1 MESSQGE
8 THVLTADEVRI
19 DAPAAWQR
27 LREHWLSNIIHD
39 IRGPLFAAQGYVK
52 MALEDSSPLEARKRY
67 LGSVLDNLARVK
79 DLAAELEAL
88 YGEKDFVLDVVC
100 LEELVRQSAEE
111 LRSGFPDKNIRLL
124 EGALSGASC
133 TVGNRERLTLAVR
146 CLLTLVV
153 DFTEVGGTVE
163 VDVREEKEKLE
174 ILLSTSVGSGAPPPK
189 AIPAATAV
197 LRGLRLHGGVMSVQ
211 HTEAN
216 IYQFTCELPLI
227 RPSECKKVLRA

>member
-1 MESSQGE
+1 MKSSKE
-8 THVLTADEVRI
+8 EARVLTAEEVSI
-19 DAPAAWQR
+19 DASVAWQR

-52 MALEDSSPLEARKRY
+52 MALEDSSPPEARTRY
-67 LGSVLDNLARVK
+67 LGSVLENLGKVK

-88 YGEKDFVLDVVC
+88 SGEKDPDLDVVC
-100 LEELVRQSAEE
+100 LEELVRQSADE
-111 LRSGFPDKNIRLL
+111 LRPGFPGKNIRLL

-174 ILLSTSVGSGAPPPK
+174 LLLSTSVASGAPPPK
-189 AIPAATAV
+189 AVPAVTAV
-197 LRGLRLHGGVMSVQ
+197 SRGLRLHGGMMSV
-211 HTEAN
+211 HNEAN

-227 RPSECKKVLRA
+227 RPSECRRVLRA